1 MHDEEIVWTQEH
13 ETEVVILR
21 AILTVV
27 ALRSQVD
34 AQTFS
39 RVPPLYDFIA
49 AANAVAEEIGWGDE
63 PPPED

>member
-1 MHDEEIVWTQEH
+1 MHDEETVWTQEH
-13 ETEVVILR
+13 EAEVAILR

-34 AQTFS
+34 AHTFS
-39 RVPPLYDFIA
+39 YVPSLYDFVA
-49 AANAVAEEIGWGDE
+49 TANAVAEEIGWGDE